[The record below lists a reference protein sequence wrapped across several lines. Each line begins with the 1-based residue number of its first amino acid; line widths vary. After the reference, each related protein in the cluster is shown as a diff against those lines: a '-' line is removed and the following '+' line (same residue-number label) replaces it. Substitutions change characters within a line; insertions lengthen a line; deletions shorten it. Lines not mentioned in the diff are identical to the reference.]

1 MINDQLGVYKELFY
15 ERDESHNPRQH
26 YDQLLTMDQ
35 FRPEVEEELQR
46 DVDEI
51 LRNELVYLKLA
62 IDNVEDRKSKK
73 KKNKKKKKRRGKK
86 KAKDLVG
93 NR

>member
-1 MINDQLGVYKELFY
+1 MGVYRDLFY
-15 ERDESHNPRQH
+15 ERDESHNPSQQ

-35 FRPEVEEELQR
+35 FRTEVEEELR
-46 DVDEI
+46 SNVDEI

-62 IDNVEDRKSKK
+62 IDNVQDRKT
-73 KKNKKKKKRRGKK
+73 KKKKKKK
-86 KAKDLVG
+86 KKVKRKKKSKDLVG

>member
-15 ERDESHNPRQH
+15 ERDESHNPTQQ

-73 KKNKKKKKRRGKK
+73 KKNKKKKRRGKK
-86 KAKDLVG
+86 KAMDLVG